1 MTENPSPEV
10 QRWSEMAEQYNTAP
24 SEIAFLQVLLKA
36 CVAVGYFQLLI
47 ALLQSSER
55 SCAELCCYALLTTF

>member
-24 SEIAFLQVLLKA
+24 SEIAFLQVLL
-36 CVAVGYFQLLI
+36 
-47 ALLQSSER
+47 SS
-55 SCAELCCYALLTTF
+55 LCYCGLLTVVDCTLTVL